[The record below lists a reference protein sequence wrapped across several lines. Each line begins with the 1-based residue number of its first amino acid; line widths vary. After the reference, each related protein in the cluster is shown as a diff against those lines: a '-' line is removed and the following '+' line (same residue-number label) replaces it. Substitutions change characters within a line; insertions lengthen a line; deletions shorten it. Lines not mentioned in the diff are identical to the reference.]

1 MRDPANQGKDWG
13 KLGFLE
19 RLQIVN
25 YWIIFYLLSDFMILS
40 GTLIFLFIEDKDI
53 KKAEILIGFGCCLC
67 WCSLP
72 AYLHQTSR
80 YSLINRT
87 IAYTLPTVFRAMTG
101 VIPLFMGFAFLGLCF
116 FWDSYRFH
124 SISYSMFSLFAMMQ
138 GDSLLDQFYDISAF
152 RYLAACLFIFIFVF
166 IGVV

>member
-1 MRDPANQGKDWG
+1 
-13 KLGFLE
+13 
-19 RLQIVN
+19 
-25 YWIIFYLLSDFMILS
+25 MILS
-40 GTLIFLFIEDKDI
+40 GTVIFLFIEDKDI
-53 KKAEILIGFGCCLC
+53 KGAEILIGFGCFLC

-101 VIPLFMGFAFLGLCF
+101 IVPVFLGFAFLGLCL

-124 SISYSMFSLFAMMQ
+124 SISYSMFTLFAMMQ
-138 GDSLLDQFYDISAF
+138 GDSLLDQFYDMSNF
-152 RYLAACLFIFIFVF
+152 RYLAANLFIYVFVF
-166 IGVV
+166 MGIV